1 MAVWSRTSVGSSAEI
16 AQSALSVEA
25 FEALREEL
33 ELLGSHADRLSGA
46 LQVVGNGVV
55 LRDESGVQ
63 VFADLDPAISQ
74 DPATRLL
81 VDRAIVAALDDARL
95 GEETTRTVEVFGPP
109 KRTLSVI
116 ARTLSGPHGNLGTVA
131 VVHDVTERERTESM
145 RRDFVTN
152 VSHELRTPVGALS
165 VLAETLRTEVRA
177 PDGDPAVIRRL
188 ADRVESESHRLS
200 ELIDDLLAL
209 AAASDHVDGEMEV
222 SLSGCLVEAVERVRS
237 AAEVAEVE
245 LIVPDGLP
253 STWVIGDRRQ
263 LTSAIYNLLDNAVKY
278 SDHGSSVDVDV
289 RVDRSVQPPLVRL
302 EVADQ
307 GLGIPIRDRERIFER
322 FYRVDRARARQTGGS
337 GLGLSIVRNIARA
350 HGGDVSVRSVE
361 GHGSVFSLSLPFSRI
376 DTAVS
381 GQA

>member
-1 MAVWSRTSVGSSAEI
+1 
-16 AQSALSVEA
+16 
-25 FEALREEL
+25 
-33 ELLGSHADRLSGA
+33 
-46 LQVVGNGVV
+46 
-55 LRDESGVQ
+55 
-63 VFADLDPAISQ
+63 
-74 DPATRLL
+74 
-81 VDRAIVAALDDARL
+81 
-95 GEETTRTVEVFGPP
+95 
-109 KRTLSVI
+109 
-116 ARTLSGPHGNLGTVA
+116 